1 MTRRWNLRATIAFG
15 LASIPAMMTG
25 ALWPSAHAQQS
36 AGSPAQP
43 MITGQI
49 VETNLVTLS
58 GNTRP
63 EANAANDRG
72 RVADNLAMPHMLLQ
86 LRRPAAQEQGLVTL
100 IDQLHDRKSPN
111 YHHWL
116 SAAEV
121 GAQFGP
127 AASDIQAVTGWLA
140 QQGFAVNVAYP
151 NGMVIDY
158 SGTAGQVR
166 AAFHTEI
173 HNLIADGVAHI
184 ANMTDPQIPSALAP
198 AVVGIVGLNDFKPH
212 PMFVHSPPYDSTG
225 GHDMTPADLAT
236 IYNFNPAFNAGI
248 TGQGQTIYLV
258 EHSDMYDTTDWST
271 FRSAF
276 GIPLSSYPSASLT
289 TIHPPPPSGPTNCTD
304 PGAEGGK
311 GGADSKIAAMESAGI
326 KVSPSPARLGK
337 TLAEILK

>member
-1 MTRRWNLRATIAFG
+1 MFGKLVGAGCAFAAFG
-15 LASIPAMMTG
+15 LAFVF
-25 ALWPSAHAQQS
+25 WPSAHAQQP

-86 LRRPAAQEQGLVTL
+86 LRRPAAQEQALVTL

-111 YHHWL
+111 FHHWL

-127 AASDIQAVTGWLA
+127 AASDIQTITGWLQ
-140 QQGFAVNVAYP
+140 QQGFAVNVVYP

-166 AAFHTEI
+166 VAFHTEI
-173 HNLIADGVAHI
+173 HDLIADGVAHI

-198 AVVGIVGLNDFKPH
+198 AVVGIVGLNDFRPH
-212 PMFVHSPPYDSTG
+212 PLFAHNPLYDSTG
-225 GHDMTPADLAT
+225 GHDMTPPDLARST
-236 IYNFNPAFNAGI
+236 TSTQLLTPASPVRARRSIWLSIAIY
-248 TGQGQTIYLV
+248 
-258 EHSDMYDTTDWST
+258 TT
-271 FRSAF
+271 
-276 GIPLSSYPSASLT
+276 
-289 TIHPPPPSGPTNCTD
+289 
-304 PGAEGGK
+304 
-311 GGADSKIAAMESAGI
+311 
-326 KVSPSPARLGK
+326 
-337 TLAEILK
+337 